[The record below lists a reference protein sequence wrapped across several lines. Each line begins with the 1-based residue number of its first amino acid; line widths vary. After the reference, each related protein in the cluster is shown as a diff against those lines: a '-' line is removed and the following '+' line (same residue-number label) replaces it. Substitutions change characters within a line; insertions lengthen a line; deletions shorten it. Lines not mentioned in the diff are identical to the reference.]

1 MWNWIKAGDLQELLC
16 NATTGSSSSI
26 SSSLLHDSN
35 WNQGAFSY
43 TVMKKLLVFDLFCF
57 GSIPPQIFVISQE
70 EQGFCFWKKEGKDLH
85 KKKQHVRFGHVNSPH
100 EHLNGSAVSVERVI
114 KLVRALGC
122 FDKSR

>member
-1 MWNWIKAGDLQELLC
+1 M
-16 NATTGSSSSI
+16 TSSSPNI

-43 TVMKKLLVFDLFCF
+43 TVMKKLLFFGLFCF
-57 GSIPPQIFVISQE
+57 GSIPLPHPKIFVISQE
-70 EQGFCFWKKEGKDLH
+70 DQGVSWKKKGKDRH
-85 KKKQHVRFGHVNSPH
+85 KKKQPVRFGCVNSPH